1 MQPQPEDTPDRRPA
15 LRASDAERDVVVQ
28 HLQAAFAEGRLDDQE
43 FDQRMRTALAA
54 RTHGDLEPLMTDL
67 PGTTAAAGPRLLP
80 ATSQPKAGRNVV
92 AFKNHVQHGGRWR
105 VPERLRAVIYKGGC
119 RLDLRAAE
127 LTSPVTTVV
136 AVAYKSNIE
145 IIVPPGVRVEMGGF
159 GISRPSSDDD
169 WEAVL
174 PADAPVVYVK
184 AVAYKGV
191 VETRTGPP
199 KPR

>member
-1 MQPQPEDTPDRRPA
+1 MEPQPERVPDIRPA
-15 LRASDAERDVVVQ
+15 VRASDAERDAVIQ
-28 HLQAAFAEGRLDDQE
+28 RLQTGFAEGRLDDQE

-54 RTHGDLEPLMTDL
+54 RTHDDLDTLLADL
-67 PGTTAAAGPRLLP
+67 PAETAAAPRLLP
-80 ATSQPKAGRNVV
+80 AGSAPKPGRNVV
-92 AFKNHVQHGGRWR
+92 AYKNNVQHGGRWR
-105 VPERLRAVIYKGGC
+105 VPERLRAIIYKGGC

-127 LTSPVTTVV
+127 LTSSVTTVV

-159 GISRPSSDDD
+159 GISRPSSDDWD
-169 WEAVL
+169 EVL

-184 AVAYKGV
+184 AIAYKGV

-199 KPR
+199 KHR